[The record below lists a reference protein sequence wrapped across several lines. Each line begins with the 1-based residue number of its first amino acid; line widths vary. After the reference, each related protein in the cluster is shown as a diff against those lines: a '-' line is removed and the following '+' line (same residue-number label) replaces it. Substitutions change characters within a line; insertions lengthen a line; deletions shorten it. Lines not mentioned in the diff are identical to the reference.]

1 VKTVRI
7 HPPYSI
13 LNVRGLIV
21 IYLVLCV
28 LTILFS
34 KTFLIETLRN
44 GGTPDPLNMVIFFTI
59 PAVLLI
65 FLALTLGS
73 FLRDII
79 TRRAGSRFQVR
90 LIAYFIITVIFAA
103 MPVTVIT
110 IQSLYELTRIWR
122 SMNMGSI
129 LNSAQ
134 VLVSEKYAR
143 QLADLESLA
152 ATADFDS
159 LLALPE
165 ADPAALDRRLAAVQ
179 DFQNTGEAWTEA
191 AFAGQAEERL
201 SAPPGL
207 EEGFTGRNQ
216 NHLRYILYPR
226 PGLLRLI
233 SFRMEEDFDRMNAII
248 EEEHSQIRIIDSLRE
263 NLPFLLVF
271 YYGVFFLP
279 TLLMTIIIALS
290 FTRRVAQ
297 PIVELTEATRRVAE
311 GDFSIHILTR
321 RGDELGR
328 LIRSFNSMVQDLE
341 KSRAAL
347 IRAEKISVWQTM
359 AQQLAHEIKN
369 PLTPIKLS
377 AERVLRRWRDE
388 PERISEI
395 LENSML
401 AIIQEA
407 DGLSRLLNEFR
418 TFSRPAGLS
427 SGWTVVGELVEEAV
441 APYRAS
447 YPGIHFAV
455 EHIKPDISV
464 RMDRH
469 RMAQVLINLVIN
481 AIDAMEGRGTLEIRT
496 DLVKK
501 REIDYCRLSIKDTG
515 KGISKKDGA
524 RIFTPYF
531 TTKASGTGLGLPIV
545 ERIVNDHGGAVWFN
559 SAEGLGT
566 TFFIDLPIN
575 EPRPLTGKT
584 QNDEHTDH

>member
-1 VKTVRI
+1 
-7 HPPYSI
+7 
-13 LNVRGLIV
+13 
-21 IYLVLCV
+21 V

-34 KTFLIETLRN
+34 RTFLTETLRN

-59 PAVLLI
+59 PGVLLI
-65 FLALTLGS
+65 FLALALGS

-110 IQSLYELTRIWR
+110 IQSLYELTRVWR
-122 SMNMGSI
+122 SMDMGII

-134 VLVSEKYAR
+134 VLVLDKRAEEM
-143 QLADLESLA
+143 ADLESLA
-152 ATADFDS
+152 LTADFDS

-179 DFQNTGEAWTEA
+179 DFENTGEAWTEA
-191 AFAGQAEERL
+191 AFAGQADRRL
-201 SAPPGL
+201 PAPPAL
-207 EEGFTGRNQ
+207 REGFAGRDR
-216 NHLRYILYPR
+216 LRYILYPR
-226 PGLLRLI
+226 PGLLRLV
-233 SFRMEEDFDRMNAII
+233 SFRVGEDLDRMNAII
-248 EEEHSQIRIIDSLRE
+248 EEERSRIGIIDSLRE

-290 FTRRVAQ
+290 FTRRVAR

-341 KSRAAL
+341 KSRTAL
-347 IRAEKISVWQTM
+347 IRAEKISIWQTM

-418 TFSRPAGLS
+418 TFSRPAEPS
-427 SGWTVVGELVEEAV
+427 SGWTVVGELVEEAL

-447 YPGIHFAV
+447 YPGVHFAV
-455 EHIKPDISV
+455 EHIRPDISV

-469 RMAQVLINLVIN
+469 HMAQVLINLVIN
-481 AIDAMEGRGTLEIRT
+481 AIDAMEGRGILEIRA

-515 KGISKKDGA
+515 KGISQKDGA

-575 EPRPLTGKT
+575 EPRPLTGKSA
-584 QNDEHTDH
+584 E

>member
-1 VKTVRI
+1 VKTVRT

-21 IYLVLCV
+21 IYLILCV

-34 KTFLIETLRN
+34 RTFLIETLRN

-65 FLALTLGS
+65 FLALALGS

-79 TRRAGSRFQVR
+79 TRRTGSRFQIR

-110 IQSLYELTRIWR
+110 VQSLYELTRVWR
-122 SMNMGSI
+122 SMDMGII
-129 LNSAQ
+129 LDNAQ
-134 VLVSEKYAR
+134 ILAADKYAR
-143 QLADLESLA
+143 QRADLESFA
-152 ATADFDS
+152 VTADFDS
-159 LLALPE
+159 FLARPE
-165 ADPAALDRRLAAVQ
+165 RADPAAFDQRLAAVQ
-179 DFQNTGEAWTEA
+179 DFQNTGGTWTEA
-191 AFAGQAEERL
+191 AFAGQADQRL

-207 EEGFTGRNQ
+207 QEGFTGRNQ
-216 NHLRYILYPR
+216 HYIRYILYPR

-233 SFRMEEDFDRMNAII
+233 TFRMEENFDHINAII
-248 EEEHSQIRIIDSLRE
+248 EEERSQIGIIDSLRE
-263 NLPFLLVF
+263 NLPLLLVF
-271 YYGVFFLP
+271 YYGIFFLP

-321 RGDELGR
+321 RGDELGH
-328 LIRSFNSMVQDLE
+328 LVRSFNSMVQDLE

-347 IRAEKISVWQTM
+347 IRAEKISIWQTM

-388 PERISEI
+388 PGGIAEI

-418 TFSRPAGLS
+418 TFSRPAEPS
-427 SGWTVVGELVEEAV
+427 SGWTVVRELVEEAV
-441 APYRAS
+441 APYRTS
-447 YPGIHFAV
+447 YPGIRFV
-455 EHIKPDISV
+455 TEHIKPDISV

-469 RMAQVLINLVIN
+469 HMAQMLINLVIN
-481 AIDAMEGRGTLEIRT
+481 AIDAMEGRGTLEIRA

-515 KGISKKDGA
+515 KGISEGDGA

-531 TTKASGTGLGLPIV
+531 TTKTSGTGLGLPIV
-545 ERIVNDHGGAVWFN
+545 ERIVNDHGGALWFN

-566 TFFIDLPIN
+566 TFFIDLPVN
-575 EPRPLTGKT
+575 EPRPLTGKSA
-584 QNDEHTDH
+584 E